1 MTKETNTLIKRN
13 LADLFRALDYLNIS
27 DLTAN
32 HASGI
37 ASDSKSF
44 FINQHKHLFSEI
56 NTRNLVNISIKK
68 PLISKLKKVNKAGY
82 YIHKHLHLSEAK
94 PKYIL
99 HTHSHN
105 AVAIS
110 CLKSGFNT
118 ELNQSSMRFYD
129 SVNYFDYSGMVI
141 DDIIGKDLARQTN
154 KNTKLIILKNHGVI
168 IQARSIAE
176 LFHLTFHFEK
186 CVQIQ
191 LMLENIP
198 SNKLNKVNKKVITTT
213 NKQHESFGPVGL
225 MSWQAIKR
233 VIKN

>member
-1 MTKETNTLIKRN
+1 MNNETNSNIKQN
-13 LADLFRALDYLNIS
+13 LADLFKALDYFNIS

-37 ASDSKSF
+37 ASNSKSF

-56 NTRNLVNISIKK
+56 DNKNLINISINK
-68 PLISKLKKVNKAGY
+68 PLISDLRKINKAGY
-82 YIHKHLHLSEAK
+82 YIHKHLHLSIGK
-94 PKYIL
+94 PRYIL

-118 ELNQSSMRFYD
+118 ELNQSSMRFNN
-129 SVNYFDYSGMVI
+129 SVCYFNYSGMVI
-141 DDIIGKDLARQTN
+141 DDIIGKDLAQQTE
-154 KNTKLIILKNHGVI
+154 KDTKLIILKNHGVI
-168 IQARSIAE
+168 LQSQSIEE

-186 CVQIQ
+186 CVKIQ

-198 SNKLNKVNKKVITTT
+198 LSKLNKVDKSIISKTSN
-213 NKQHESFGPVGL
+213 QHNSFGPVGL
-225 MSWQAIKR
+225 MSWKAMKR
-233 VIKN
+233 ILKD